1 MTGASPPTPAVVVVG
16 TVNHDL
22 VFAVD
27 RLPGPG
33 ETVTG
38 GVYTELGGGKGANA
52 AGAAAAVGART
63 HLVAAVGDDAAG
75 RAALTELAELGVD
88 VSAVAILAGTPTG
101 RAGIFTS
108 PTDNSIVVAPGANHA
123 VSPEHVA
130 SAIAHLA
137 ERHPSAVCLVSS
149 ELEGELVDT
158 ALDTANRHGLVP
170 VFNASPVRPL
180 SHATLTARPV
190 LVVNRIEAEQLTG
203 IAEPAAAAI
212 ELQQVCRAVVVTC
225 GADGVVAATADGL
238 AELAAH
244 PATVIDTTG
253 AGDAFS
259 GGFAA
264 ALAVAG
270 NMSDALQ
277 AGLAAAARAVSH
289 HGARTWCAQSSP
301 A

>member
-1 MTGASPPTPAVVVVG
+1 MTGVGPTTPAVVVVG

-52 AGAAAAVGART
+52 AAAAAAAGART

-75 RAALTELAELGVD
+75 RAALAELVELDVD
-88 VSAVAILAGTPTG
+88 VTAVAVLAGTPTG

-108 PTDNSIVVAPGANHA
+108 PADNSIVVAPGANHA
-123 VSPEHVA
+123 VPAEHVA
-130 SAIAHLA
+130 SALAHLA
-137 ERHPSAVCLVSS
+137 GIHPGAACLVSA
-149 ELEGELVDT
+149 ELPPDLVDLALLT
-158 ALDTANRHGLVP
+158 ADTHGLLP

-180 SHATLTARPV
+180 SDAVLRARPV
-190 LVVNRIEAEQLTG
+190 LLVNRIEAEQLSG
-203 IAEPAAAAI
+203 LADPAAAAT
-212 ELQQVCRAVVVTC
+212 ELRNVCRAAVVTC
-225 GADGVVAATADGL
+225 GAGGVVAATPDGL

-244 PATVIDTTG
+244 PATVVDTTG

-264 ALAVAG
+264 ALAAAG
-270 NMSDALQ
+270 NVAEALE